1 MASKEYFPPLKTSV
15 SLYSGRAGGLLEEQ
29 QRTQRKFA
37 EMSESELAE
46 ILQHHGWAIVGP
58 SPL

>member
-1 MASKEYFPPLKTSV
+1 
-15 SLYSGRAGGLLEEQ
+15 LEEQ

-46 ILQHHGWAIVGP
+46 ILQRHGWAIVGP